1 MLNIGTFSIG
11 FPDGKLFFVGHKE
24 DINELINYYDNREP
38 DEKLDIYEVIYI
50 VVKNNMRMCVME
62 EDDHLGMLKRVPI
75 LKERHLLI
83 SMDAYMEALCFSD
96 IGRKEVK
103 KLLPITDKEIDE
115 IIKVSLWNKIL

>member
-38 DEKLDIYEVIYI
+38 GERLDIYKVIYI

-62 EDDHLGMLKRVPI
+62 KDDSLGMLKRIPI
-75 LKERHLLI
+75 LKEKHLLI

-96 IGRKEVK
+96 IGKEEVK
-103 KLLPITDKEIDE
+103 RLLPITDKDIDE
-115 IIKVSLWNKIL
+115 IVKVSFWNKVL

>member
-24 DINELINYYDNREP
+24 DINELIDYYDNREP
-38 DEKLDIYEVIYI
+38 GEKLDIYEIIYI

-62 EDDHLGMLKRVPI
+62 EDDHLGMLKRISI

-83 SMDAYMEALCFSD
+83 PMDAFSD

-103 KLLPITDKEIDE
+103 KLLPITDREIDE
-115 IIKVSLWNKIL
+115 IVKVSLWNKIL